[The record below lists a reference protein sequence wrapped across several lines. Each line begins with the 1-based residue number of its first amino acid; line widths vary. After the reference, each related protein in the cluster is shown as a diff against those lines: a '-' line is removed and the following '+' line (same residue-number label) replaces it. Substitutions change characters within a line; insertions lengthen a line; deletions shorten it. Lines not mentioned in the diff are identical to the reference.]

1 MTTESE
7 MAFQSLCET
16 KGISLERIERESG
29 KTPDYFI
36 DIAGTRVVIEIKEF
50 DADSEEDEILRDL
63 SENPGK
69 IHISSVT
76 PGDAVR
82 RKIKKAGPQ
91 IRQKTEGTL
100 PSMLVLYNRRLLEN
114 PANDYEIRVGMYGFD
129 SIVLAVPDDMSV
141 APHAMNRK
149 FGGRRQMTETCNT
162 SISAV
167 GVFSHD
173 EAGCTHLVVYHNS
186 YSAIPL
192 SSDSLRVVASRQFV
206 LEPRKQGQVQSW
218 QEVE

>member
-7 MAFQSLCET
+7 MTFQALCET
-16 KGISLERIERESG
+16 KGISLERIEREAG

-36 DIAGTRVVIEIKEF
+36 DIEGIRVVIEIKEF
-50 DADSEEDEILRDL
+50 EADSRKDDTVREF
-63 SENPGK
+63 SENPSR

-76 PGDAVR
+76 PGNAVR

-91 IRQKTEGTL
+91 IRQKTGGTL

-114 PANDYEIRVGMYGFD
+114 PANAYQIRVGMYGFD
-129 SIVLAVPDDMSV
+129 SVVFAVPDDMSV
-141 APHAMNRK
+141 APHAIDRK
-149 FGGRRQMTETCNT
+149 FGGSRQMTETCNT

-167 GVFSHD
+167 GVLSHD
-173 EAGCTHLVVYHNS
+173 ETGSTHFVVYHNI

-192 SSDSLRVVASRQFV
+192 SSDSLRAVVSRQFV
-206 LEPRKQGQVQSW
+206 LEPKAQGQVQGW
-218 QEVE
+218 KEVR